1 MVKKQI
7 MDKEIKELIE
17 NKNLIIGTK
26 RTMRYLK
33 LGKIEKIYLSS
44 NCKEDIKADLEYY
57 TKITPIQI
65 IQLKYPN
72 DELGILCKKPFPI
85 SVLSILKVGTK

>member
-1 MVKKQI
+1 MAKKQI
-7 MDKEIKELIE
+7 IGKEVKELIK

-33 LGKIEKIYLSS
+33 LGKIEKVYLSS
-44 NCKEDIKADLEYY
+44 NCKEDIKTDFEYY
-57 TKITPIQI
+57 KKITPITI

-72 DELGILCKKPFPI
+72 DELGILCKKPFSI
-85 SVLSILKVGTK
+85 SVLSISKGA